1 MGCGTSNDV
10 VPNDQPTENDKS
22 QFPRSP
28 NLKRGKYRFQDF
40 SILLNKINDL
50 KINQFL
56 LFFSQTFS
64 RYRLS
69 NSFRSSVRR
78 PGNRG
83 EKASATKTAAPAGTA
98 EPRAWGNNENAPKTF
113 GWGWPTK
120 ATGTLFFCALQSN
133 RQIFFNHFQYVDE
146 LLKIIIQFQPVA
158 DTSLIS
164 RTSLIINLK
173 NIEYL
178 KNYDFSKKILT
189 IPKNKVF
196 DHLIE
201 YLANFRDTYTLR
213 SVKSLLLVFFNKN
226 HPKRC

>member
-1 MGCGTSNDV
+1 MRTEKGRQQTEGLRKHKCTFRNIDRKRARGCTSAYRDQKHKKYCNTLHAKGSSGELSTLKYLTKTYTSIMGCGTSNDV

-83 EKASATKTAAPAGTA
+83 EKASTTKTAAPAGTA
-98 EPRAWGNNENAPKTF
+98 EPRA
-113 GWGWPTK
+113 
-120 ATGTLFFCALQSN
+120 
-133 RQIFFNHFQYVDE
+133 
-146 LLKIIIQFQPVA
+146 
-158 DTSLIS
+158 
-164 RTSLIINLK
+164 
-173 NIEYL
+173 
-178 KNYDFSKKILT
+178 
-189 IPKNKVF
+189 
-196 DHLIE
+196 
-201 YLANFRDTYTLR
+201 
-213 SVKSLLLVFFNKN
+213 
-226 HPKRC
+226 